1 MKENSLDAEIRRK
14 RAESA
19 SRRPLA
25 DHDPFEP
32 GEVAPGFGVNET
44 NVKRQTGFRVCALVA
59 GRTLSQ
65 VPDRISRPPSNPRGP
80 RTAQAQRKAKP

>member
-65 VPDRISRPPSNPRGP
+65 VPDRISRRSD
-80 RTAQAQRKAKP
+80 